1 MKKNKILFGLAA
13 LVIAFGLVFSLSA
26 FKNKTSTK
34 SFTYW
39 QYEPGTMTGIR
50 DASNYTPIA
59 APNEQPCEEG
69 DDLPCV
75 LRVDESID
83 DEGKLDTYLNNLT
96 TFPTDQDIVDHAIYK
111 KLED

>member
-1 MKKNKILFGLAA
+1 MKRNKILFGLAA
-13 LVIAFGLVFSLSA
+13 LVIAFGLIFTTSA
-26 FKNKTSTK
+26 FKSKTSTK

-59 APNEQPCEEG
+59 EPIEQPCESGE
-69 DDLPCV
+69 DLPCV

-83 DEGKLDTYLNNLT
+83 DEGKLDAYLNNLT
-96 TFPTDQDIVDHAIYK
+96 TFPSDQDIVDHAIYK
-111 KLED
+111 KLQD